1 LKDCY
6 STVRSKLIECVHIR
20 TADNNKLD
28 KSPDACYL
36 CNMIQSILIGLV
48 FLGAAFYLGR
58 MAYRSFQ
65 AKEGCA
71 TGCAKC
77 GVAEAT
83 KKLQQN

>member
-1 LKDCY
+1 
-6 STVRSKLIECVHIR
+6 
-20 TADNNKLD
+20 
-28 KSPDACYL
+28 
-36 CNMIQSILIGLV
+36 MIQSILIGLV

-77 GVAEAT
+77 GAAEST